1 MKPQPK
7 VCSVNVKQ
15 KCLWVGLEDVFFG
28 PHFTFLIGLITL
40 PFLFLSSL
48 LQTKHSIQRNH
59 PCKHVNRLTNWWHTV
74 GKYQNH
80 LQPSC
85 LVNFKLFLT
94 GIAKIFREIWS
105 KKICVQLCG
114 GVVTLPH
121 QYFLSVMWENG
132 FMCNDFRELIYMR
145 IAQSCILKNPFLW
158 YMQMAGF
165 LGGFSITIFHLWKI
179 SLLTSLNE
187 LHNNINGRN
196 INVMEMNNKR
206 GININ
211 GFFENSL
218 CVNFN
223 YTFWLSSWKPSF
235 WKSTCIHFW
244 SLYMLSNFSTW
255 KE

>member
-1 MKPQPK
+1 MLLYGIWFAEEKFGNTVNTCLAWGNLSVSDHTLWMWPIPKKKHTVLIILFIYFVSSVYLSRRRSHHMKPQPK

-114 GVVTLPH
+114 GVVT
-121 QYFLSVMWENG
+121 
-132 FMCNDFRELIYMR
+132 
-145 IAQSCILKNPFLW
+145 
-158 YMQMAGF
+158 
-165 LGGFSITIFHLWKI
+165 
-179 SLLTSLNE
+179 
-187 LHNNINGRN
+187 
-196 INVMEMNNKR
+196 
-206 GININ
+206 
-211 GFFENSL
+211 
-218 CVNFN
+218 
-223 YTFWLSSWKPSF
+223 
-235 WKSTCIHFW
+235 
-244 SLYMLSNFSTW
+244 
-255 KE
+255 